1 MTERLRA
8 WRMDA
13 RAQAVDA
20 AGTDVVALETANA
33 ESGMVA
39 QGRVAGAAPS
49 TPIPAGVPAGVAVH
63 EEPQREP
70 KQATTAH
77 DDRQEG
83 EAHSPLSCAE
93 GIVAAVKVTH
103 RRRRKERHRVNGVMV
118 RRKGNRIRA

>member
-1 MTERLRA
+1 ME
-8 WRMDA
+8 A

-20 AGTDVVALETANA
+20 VEIDVVALGTVNA
-33 ESGMVA
+33 GSATVA

-83 EAHSPLSCAE
+83 EAHSSLSCAE
-93 GIVAAVKVTH
+93 GNISGRPLMSRIIHGGRSVIALMAVWC
-103 RRRRKERHRVNGVMV
+103 GQ
-118 RRKGNRIRA
+118 